1 MINHKC
7 FFFKLTAYFCA
18 DINDVNI
25 TFRTRQ
31 PPAEENKYANGIYF
45 MSKSRFFLLKI
56 DLTKS
61 FNTFCR
67 KLVKQFFF
75 RNYKGTT
82 FITSSTTLGQLLLRM
97 RRNGHKTTSGVKFDS
112 IFRTLLLDF
121 LLNETFCKL
130 DHDLMHFSLFST
142 AHAQNGNKTTSSQIF
157 DPKFE
162 TPMGC
167 FLFDYEFW
175 WCLLQDLC
183 VFWAK
188 KRLS

>member
-7 FFFKLTAYFCA
+7 FFFKLTAYLCA

-45 MSKSRFFLLKI
+45 MSKSRFLLKI

-112 IFRTLLLDF
+112 IFELYCSISYLT
-121 LLNETFCKL
+121 K
-130 DHDLMHFSLFST
+130 HFV
-142 AHAQNGNKTTSSQIF
+142 NWTTI
-157 DPKFE
+157 
-162 TPMGC
+162 
-167 FLFDYEFW
+167 
-175 WCLLQDLC
+175 
-183 VFWAK
+183 
-188 KRLS
+188 